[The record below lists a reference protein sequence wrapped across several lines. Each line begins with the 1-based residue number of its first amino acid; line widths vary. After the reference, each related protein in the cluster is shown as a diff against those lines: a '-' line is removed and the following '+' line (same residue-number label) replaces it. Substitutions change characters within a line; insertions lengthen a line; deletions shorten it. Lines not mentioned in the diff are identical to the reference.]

1 MSSKAQLLTSL
12 QNPKVKQVVKLRDR
26 SHRDEENLLLIEGYR
41 EVKRALDNRWNPTAL
56 FFCPA
61 LYQGKNEPTVVER
74 CAETGAELFECS
86 ESVFRKMAYRD
97 RPEGLLALAPQVR
110 KTLADLR
117 LPAAPLLVVAESIE
131 KPGNL
136 GTMLRSA
143 DAAGVHAVIVC
154 DECTDIN
161 NPNVVRA
168 SIGTLFAVPVA
179 EAGSAEAIEWMKKNG
194 IQILAA
200 TPHAEREYTEVD
212 LTVATALVMGTEQY
226 GLSDQWMKN
235 ADVQVRI
242 PMLGQIDSL
251 NVASATTILL
261 YEAVRQ
267 RRLKLSI
274 TSRPGG

>member
-1 MSSKAQLLTSL
+1 MNEKAQLLTSL

-26 SHRDEENLLLIEGYR
+26 SHRDEENLLLIEGFR
-41 EVKRALDNRWNPTAL
+41 EIKRALDNRWNPTAL
-56 FFCPA
+56 FYCPE
-61 LYQGKNEPTVVER
+61 LYQGKNESTLVER
-74 CAETGAELFECS
+74 CTEVGAELFECS
-86 ESVFRKMAYRD
+86 EPVFRKLAYRD
-97 RPEGLLALAPQVR
+97 RPEGLLALAPQV
-110 KTLADLR
+110 KKSLGDLQ
-117 LPAAPLLVVAESIE
+117 LPATPLLVVAESIE

-168 SIGTLFAVPVA
+168 SIGTLFSVPVA
-179 EAGSAEAIEWMKKNG
+179 EAGSAEAIEWMKNKG

-212 LTVATALVMGTEQY
+212 LTAATALVMGTEQY
-226 GLSDQWMKN
+226 GLSDQWMKS
-235 ADVQVRI
+235 ADLQVRI

-267 RRLKLSI
+267 RRKGTKEL
-274 TSRPGG
+274 RH